1 MLSIIIPVR
10 NEAQNITPL
19 ISRLKKIL
27 ENRVDLDYEV
37 IFIDDYSSDN
47 TVALIKAISQQNP
60 SIKVIQKQF
69 EKIGVGT
76 SFRIGVMHSK
86 GEYILTMDAD
96 FSHNPS
102 DIPKLLSELNGETDL
117 VIGSR
122 YIKQSKYYMQS
133 PRKVLSK
140 LFNSFL
146 KQLFQVSIS
155 DITSGFRI
163 VKKKRLLALQLE
175 AEKFDI
181 HPEINLKAAF
191 SHFKIKEVPIVF
203 IQRRRGKSKLN
214 YLQMLLRYCR
224 LIANLVLKP

>member
-19 ISRLKKIL
+19 IFQLRKTL

-47 TVALIKAISQQNP
+47 TVALIKTISQQNP

-69 EKIGVGT
+69 EKVGVGT
-76 SFRIGVMHSK
+76 SFRIGIMHSK

-96 FSHNPS
+96 FSHSPA
-102 DIPKLLSELNGETDL
+102 DIPKLLKGLNGTTDL

-122 YIKQSKYYMQS
+122 YIKKSKYYMQS
-133 PRKVLSK
+133 PRKILSK

-146 KQLFQVSIS
+146 KHLFHAPIS

-163 VKKKRLLALQLE
+163 VKKTRLLDLQLE

-191 SHFKIKEVPIVF
+191 LHFKIKEVPIVF

-224 LIANLVLKP
+224 LLLNLLIKT

>member
-10 NEAQNITPL
+10 NEAQNIIPL
-19 ISRLKKIL
+19 ILNLNKIL
-27 ENRVDLDYEV
+27 ENRMHLDYEV

-47 TVALIKAISQQNP
+47 TVALLKTISQKNS
-60 SIKVIQKQF
+60 SIKVIQKKV
-69 EKIGVGT
+69 EKIGVGI
-76 SFRIGVMHSK
+76 SFIIGVSHSE

-102 DIPKLLSELNGETDL
+102 DIPKLLNGLNEKTDL

-122 YIKQSKYYMQS
+122 YIKESKYYMQS

-146 KQLFQVSIS
+146 KYLFHVSIS

-163 VKKKRLLALQLE
+163 IKRNKLLDLKLE

-191 SHFKIKEVPIVF
+191 LNFKIKEVPIVF

-214 YLQMLLRYCR
+214 YFQMFLKYFQLITNLLLNY
-224 LIANLVLKP
+224 

>member
-19 ISRLKKIL
+19 IFQLRKIL
-27 ENRVDLDYEV
+27 ENGVNRDYEV

-47 TVALIKAISQQNP
+47 TVALLKTISQKNP

-69 EKIGVGT
+69 EKIGVGN
-76 SFRIGVMHSK
+76 SFKIGVSHCK

-102 DIPKLLSELNGETDL
+102 DIPKLLDGLNEETDL

-122 YIKQSKYYMQS
+122 YIKKSIYYIQS
-133 PRKVLSK
+133 PRKILSK

-146 KQLFQVSIS
+146 KHLFHVSIS

-163 VKKKRLLALQLE
+163 VKKKRLLDLQLV

-181 HPEINLKAAF
+181 HPEINLKAAL

-214 YLQMLLRYCR
+214 YLPMLPRYCR
-224 LIANLVLKP
+224 LLSTLLFNF